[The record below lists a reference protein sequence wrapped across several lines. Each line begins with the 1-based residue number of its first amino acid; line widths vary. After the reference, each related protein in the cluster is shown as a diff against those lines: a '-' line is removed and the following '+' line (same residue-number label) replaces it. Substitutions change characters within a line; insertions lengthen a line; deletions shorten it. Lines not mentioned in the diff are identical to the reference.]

1 MTPEEHAL
9 GGRDVKRA
17 LSASYFARK
26 IMTLPLL
33 LLVASFLIFSA
44 VRLLPG
50 DPARIMAGMQAD
62 QSVVNSVRL
71 RLGLDKPFAT
81 QYLLF
86 LKHALEGDLG
96 LSIRSHKP
104 VAEEIA
110 DRLPFTVALAVSAYL
125 LALLTGLSAG
135 IVAAIWR
142 DSWVDRLVMLA
153 AISGASVPN
162 FWVALMAMNLFAVQL
177 GWLPLLGA
185 DHWQNYVLPS
195 ITLALFPA
203 AMISRMTR
211 AAMLE
216 VIQQDYVRTARAKG
230 LSSAR
235 VYLKHVFRNALIP
248 IVTIAGMNFAGLL
261 GGAVITETVFGW
273 PGVGRLMVDA
283 VRYRDYAT
291 IQGITLL
298 TVMAVV
304 TVNFTVDAFIGI
316 IDPRVRID

>member
-86 LKHALEGDLG
+86 VKHALEGDLG

-110 DRLPFTVALAVSAYL
+110 ERLPFTVALAVSAYL

-203 AMISRMTR
+203 GLCANGARERFEQRSSLSQTCIPQCADSDCDHRWNELRGITRRCRNNGDCFWLARSGSADGGCGTVSR
-211 AAMLE
+211 L
-216 VIQQDYVRTARAKG
+216 
-230 LSSAR
+230 
-235 VYLKHVFRNALIP
+235 
-248 IVTIAGMNFAGLL
+248 
-261 GGAVITETVFGW
+261 
-273 PGVGRLMVDA
+273 
-283 VRYRDYAT
+283 RDYSRHHIADRY
-291 IQGITLL
+291 GGS
-298 TVMAVV
+298 
-304 TVNFTVDAFIGI
+304 NGEFYGG
-316 IDPRVRID
+316 RVHRHHRSAGAN